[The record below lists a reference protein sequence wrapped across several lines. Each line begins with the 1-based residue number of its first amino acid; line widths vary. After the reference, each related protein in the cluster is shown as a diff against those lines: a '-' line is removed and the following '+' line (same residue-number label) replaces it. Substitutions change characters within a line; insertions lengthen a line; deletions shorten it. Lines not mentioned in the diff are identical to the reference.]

1 MKKYKHIVFDV
12 DGTLVDSEIK
22 VLSTL
27 RQSII
32 DMRGV
37 DHPLSELGFA
47 MGMAPQPILTRLGY
61 DNVEEIVRCWE
72 QHLLHY
78 DKPVEFF
85 AGMLETLEKLSENYT
100 LGVGTSRIY
109 DEYYKDFANLP
120 IFSKLGVAV
129 CGNMVVH
136 RKPAPDILLYYM
148 DKTRCQPSELLFVG
162 DTEFDLGCAQAAK
175 VDFAFA
181 AWGGKSVPEKDCTFY
196 LEKPVD
202 LLLALKDN

>member
-37 DHPLSELGFA
+37 DHPLSELAFA
-47 MGMAPQPILTRLGY
+47 MGMAPKPILERLGY
-61 DNVEEIVRCWE
+61 SDVDEIVRCWE

-78 DKPVEFF
+78 DKEVAFF
-85 AGMLETLEKLSENYT
+85 PGMLTTLEKLSADYEI
-100 LGVGTSRIY
+100 GIGTSRIY

-120 IFSKLGVAV
+120 IFSKLGLAV
-129 CGNMVVH
+129 CGNMVEN

-148 DKTRCQPSELLFVG
+148 AKTNCQPEELLFVG
-162 DTEFDLGCAQAAK
+162 DTEFDLGCAHAAN

-181 AWGGKSVPEKDCTFY
+181 AWGGKTVEADKCKFY
-196 LEKPVD
+196 LHKPEE
-202 LLLALKDN
+202 LLQALERN

>member
-12 DGTLVDSEIK
+12 DGTLVDSEMK

-27 RQSII
+27 RQAII

-37 DHPLSELGFA
+37 EHPISELGFA
-47 MGMAPQPILTRLGY
+47 MGMAPKPILHRLGY
-61 DNVEEIVRCWE
+61 NIDVDEIIHCWE

-78 DKPVEFF
+78 DKEVVFF
-85 AGMLETLEKLSENYT
+85 EGMLDTLEQLSTKYT
-100 LGVGTSRIY
+100 IGIGTSRIY

-120 IFSKLGVAV
+120 IFSKLGLAV
-129 CGNMVVH
+129 CGNMVSN

-148 DKTRCQPSELLFVG
+148 DKTGCTNQDLLFVG
-162 DTEFDLGCAQAAK
+162 DTEFDRDCAKAAN

-181 AWGGKSVPEKDCTFY
+181 AWGGKDLTEQDCQLY
-196 LEKPVD
+196 LQKPTD
-202 LLLALKDN
+202 LLKLLEA